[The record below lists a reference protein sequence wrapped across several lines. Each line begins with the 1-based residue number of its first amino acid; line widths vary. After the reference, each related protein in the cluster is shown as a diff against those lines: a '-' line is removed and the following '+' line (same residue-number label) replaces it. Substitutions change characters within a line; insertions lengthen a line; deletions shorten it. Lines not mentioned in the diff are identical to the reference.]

1 MAPRHDRHGQVIA
14 QEYAAEVPVSD
25 LVEHPDNPRRG
36 DTGLIADSIAHNGFY
51 GAVIAQRATNR
62 VLAGNHRLRAAVS
75 EGLETLPVIWVD
87 VDDESATRILLADN
101 RTSDLAGFDNSDL
114 AELLEQLT
122 GSDAHLAG
130 TGYTQAD
137 LDMLLEDLAGD
148 DPPDNLGDTDEIPD
162 PPPPKTVP
170 GDIWLLGPHRVMCGN
185 STSPT
190 DVAALLDGT
199 LADAVWTDPPYGV
212 SYVGKTADALTIS
225 NDGADE
231 FETVLDGAF
240 DSILTAAKPGAPVY
254 VAAPAGP
261 QSVSFAQ
268 RLLDRN
274 LFRQRLIWVKN
285 TLVLGHSDYHYR
297 HEDIYF
303 GYTPAPKG
311 SGVLGR
317 GGVSWLGDNAQTST
331 LFYDKPSRSEEHP
344 TTKPVDLIVH
354 CLRNHRG
361 KTVLDLFGGS
371 GSTLVAAHMLRR
383 EAFLM
388 ELDPRFVDVI
398 CRRYQR
404 LTGDLPVSAATGRPH
419 DFDSD

>member
-1 MAPRHDRHGQVIA
+1 MAPRHDRHGQVIT

-36 DTGLIADSIAHNGFY
+36 DTSVIADSIAHNGFY

-87 VDDESATRILLADN
+87 VDNEAASRILLADN

-122 GSDAHLAG
+122 GTDAHLAG

-148 DPPDNLGDTDEIPD
+148 DPPDNLGDTDELPD

-212 SYVGKTADALTIS
+212 SYVGKTAAALTIS

-240 DSILTAAKPGAPVY
+240 DSILTASKPGAPVY

-317 GGVSWLGDNAQTST
+317 GGGLLAWRQRTNVDAVLRQAVTLRGTSDHQAGRPDRP
-331 LFYDKPSRSEEHP
+331 LPPQPPRQDCARPVRRFRLDARSRSHAAP
-344 TTKPVDLIVH
+344 RSVPHGTRPQVRRRDLSP
-354 CLRNHRG
+354 LP
-361 KTVLDLFGGS
+361 
-371 GSTLVAAHMLRR
+371 AAHWRQ
-383 EAFLM
+383 A
-388 ELDPRFVDVI
+388 DSSSDWSTT
-398 CRRYQR
+398 R
-404 LTGDLPVSAATGRPH
+404 L
-419 DFDSD
+419 

>member
-1 MAPRHDRHGQVIA
+1 MIA
-14 QEYAAEVPVSD
+14 QEYAAEVPVSE

-75 EGLETLPVIWVD
+75 EGLDVLPVIWVD
-87 VDDESATRILLADN
+87 VDDETATRILLADN
-101 RTSDLAGFDNSDL
+101 RTSDLAGFDGSDL
-114 AELLEQLT
+114 AQLLEQLT
-122 GSDAHLAG
+122 GTDAHLAG

-137 LDMLLEDLAGD
+137 LDMLIEDLAGD
-148 DPPDNLGDTDEIPD
+148 DPPEDLGDTDEIPD

-170 GDIWLLGPHRVMCGN
+170 GDIWLLGGHRVMCGD

-190 DVAALLDGT
+190 DVATLLDDQ

-212 SYVGKTADALTIS
+212 SYVGKTADAMTIS
-225 NDGADE
+225 NDGADQ
-231 FETVLDGAF
+231 FEEILDGAF

-254 VAAPAGP
+254 VAAPAGL

-297 HEDIYF
+297 HEDIYL

-317 GGVSWLGDNAQTST
+317 GGVSWIGDNAQTSV
-331 LFYDKPSRSEEHP
+331 LEYDKPSRSAEHP

-361 KTVLDLFGGS
+361 TTVLDLFGGS

>member
-1 MAPRHDRHGQVIA
+1 MIT
-14 QEYAAEVPVSD
+14 QEYAPSVPVSD

-36 DTGLIADSIAHNGFY
+36 DTSVIADSIAHNGFY
-51 GAVIAQRATNR
+51 GAVIAQRATSR

-87 VDDESATRILLADN
+87 VDNEAASRILLADN

-170 GDIWLLGPHRVMCGN
+170 GDIWLLGPHRVMCGD

-190 DVAALLDGT
+190 DVDKLMAGSAAKL
-199 LADAVWTDPPYGV
+199 VWTDPPYGIG
-212 SYVGKTADALTIS
+212 YAAMRGGDAIA
-225 NDGADE
+225 ND
-231 FETVLDGAF
+231 
-240 DSILTAAKPGAPVY
+240 
-254 VAAPAGP
+254 AAPAEAPAEALDVTTQALANASGAEAYFVCCDWRSLGTMADAMDATGISP
-261 QSVSFAQ
+261 KACIVWDKRVRVQN
-268 RLLDRN
+268 LDR
-274 LFRQRLIWVKN
+274 FAKQ
-285 TLVLGHSDYHYR
+285 
-297 HEDIYF
+297 HEMILY
-303 GYTPAPKG
+303 
-311 SGVLGR
+311 SGPY
-317 GGVSWLGDNAQTST
+317 GGQPTADVDVWECARD
-331 LFYDKPSRSEEHP
+331 FDPDHP
-344 TTKPVDLIVH
+344 TPKPVELVRRAIGPTTAKGDV
-354 CLRNHRG
+354 
-361 KTVLDLFGGS
+361 VLDLFGGS
-371 GSTLVAAHMLRR
+371 GSTLIAAHQLGRHAR
-383 EAFLM
+383 LM
-388 ELDPRFVDVI
+388 ELDPRYVDVI

-404 LTGDLPVSAATGRPH
+404 FTGDLPVSAATGRPH

>member
-1 MAPRHDRHGQVIA
+1 MIA

-51 GAVIAQRATNR
+51 GAVIAQRATSR

-87 VDDESATRILLADN
+87 VDDETATRILLADN
-101 RTSDLAGFDNSDL
+101 RTSDLADFDGSDL
-114 AELLEQLT
+114 AQLLEQLT
-122 GSDAHLAG
+122 GTDAHLAG

-148 DPPDNLGDTDEIPD
+148 DPPEDLGDTDEIPD

-170 GDIWLLGPHRVMCGN
+170 GDIWLLGGHRVMCGN

-190 DVAALLDGT
+190 DVTALLDGT

-261 QSVSFAQ
+261 QSVSFVQ

-274 LFRQRLIWVKN
+274 LFRQHLIWVKN

-297 HEDIYF
+297 HENIYF

-317 GGVSWLGDNAQTST
+317 GGGLLARRQRTNVDAVLRQAVTLRGTS
-331 LFYDKPSRSEEHP
+331 D
-344 TTKPVDLIVH
+344 D
-354 CLRNHRG
+354 
-361 KTVLDLFGGS
+361 
-371 GSTLVAAHMLRR
+371 
-383 EAFLM
+383 
-388 ELDPRFVDVI
+388 
-398 CRRYQR
+398 Q
-404 LTGDLPVSAATGRPH
+404 TGRPDRPLPPQPSWQDCARPVRRFRFH
-419 DFDSD
+419 VGSRSHAAPRSVPHGTRPAVRRRDLPPLSAAHRRQAGSSSDWSTARL